1 MEFEVMPVEFW
12 NVLLEKLPDQHV
24 GNQDVCRKRL
34 LTQRGI
40 NGVMSVSCLTTGSW
54 RSPHKGLIMRM
65 E

>member
-12 NVLLEKLPDQHV
+12 NVFHEKLPDQHV
-24 GNQDVCRKRL
+24 GNQDVCCERL
-34 LTQRGI
+34 LIQRGS
-40 NGVMSVSCLTTGSW
+40 NGVGSVSCLTTGSW

>member
-12 NVLLEKLPDQHV
+12 NVFLEKLPDQHV

-40 NGVMSVSCLTTGSW
+40 NGVMSVSCLTTGS
-54 RSPHKGLIMRM
+54 
-65 E
+65 